1 MNMAQ
6 CFLDT
11 LRRRDFVGLRAML
24 DDSVWCRAM
33 LVREVVEHHSADDVI
48 AMFTEWYGTPS
59 AVEMVEADQHAIMG
73 REFVRYRMRL
83 RPPWR
88 PDQWHLVEQSGYLT
102 VSADRI
108 RRIDLACT
116 GFYALG

>member
-1 MNMAQ
+1 MTTAEG
-6 CFLDT
+6 FLDA
-11 LRRRDFVGLRAML
+11 LKRRDFIRLRAML

-33 LVREVVEHHSADDVI
+33 LVREFVEHRSADDVV

-59 AVEMVEADQHAIMG
+59 AVEMVDADQHTMMG

-83 RPPWR
+83 RPRWR

-116 GFYALG
+116 GFYLLG